1 MISGELEPP
10 KLLGTSGIA
19 HYLGISE
26 ETIRCRIK
34 RRQWDCLPPGMFKTS
49 PKPHAE
55 WRCPR
60 QNVLDFKKMLER
72 GAK

>member
-1 MISGELEPP
+1 MNHEFEPP
-10 KLLGTSGIA
+10 TLLGIRGIA
-19 HYLGISE
+19 DHLGVSE

-49 PKPHAE
+49 PRSHAE

-60 QNVLDFKKMLER
+60 QSVLDFKKRLE
-72 GAK
+72 GGVE